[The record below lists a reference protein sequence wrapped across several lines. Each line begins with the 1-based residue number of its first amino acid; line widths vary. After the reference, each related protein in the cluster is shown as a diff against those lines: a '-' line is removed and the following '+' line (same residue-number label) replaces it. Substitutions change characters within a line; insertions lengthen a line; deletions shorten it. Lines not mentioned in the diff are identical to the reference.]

1 MEVETGLKQV
11 ENTIRRAFP
20 NSTVDTGILN
30 EKLNFSEQ
38 YPLRLGANLAD
49 ELGGTVRPKDIRP
62 FNLPTQKGLMDT
74 IYPAIAIA

>member
-11 ENTIRRAFP
+11 ENTIRRAYP
-20 NSTVDTGILN
+20 DTTVDTGIVN
-30 EKLNFSEQ
+30 QGLNFSEQ

-49 ELGGTVRPKDIRP
+49 ELGGSVRPKDIRP

-74 IYPAIAIA
+74 IYPAM